1 MGSRGAGS
9 GRKGSGGGNYKNSP
23 EYKEMYDFEVQIRQ
37 QDAAVPAALSSNI
50 NNSDEF
56 IETQMRG
63 YASAIGDPI
72 KAMER
77 QRATI
82 ANQYEDFKAAKSN
95 SDLGTRDA
103 MKRILDE
110 YDEGIER
117 MKRVKKNSKRP
128 DLL

>member
-9 GRKGSGGGNYKNSP
+9 GRSGGGSYKNSP
-23 EYKEMYDFEVQIRQ
+23 EYKEMYEFEIQTRTE
-37 QDAAVPAALSSNI
+37 DAAVPAALSSNI
-50 NNSDEF
+50 NNTDEF

-82 ANQYEDFKAAKSN
+82 ANEYEDYKAAKSN

-117 MKRVKKNSKRP
+117 MKQVKKNSKRP